1 MRPATVAAGL
11 LVCAAAAMAA
21 AALTA
26 GGDGRGAGPRGASRP
41 RRRSRPRRA
50 RDGLAVWAANGC
62 GSCHTFAPANAH
74 APVGPDLGATLKGM
88 PASYIR
94 ESIVDPNAI
103 AAAGYTTGMMPE
115 DYSERIPP
123 AQLERLV
130 RFIRDGVPRLSQ
142 RAASRH
148 CTSSR
153 SGPRS

>member
-26 GGDGRGAGPRGASRP
+26 GGDGDEPGRAATVASATP
-41 RRRSRPRRA
+41 EPAAAA

-74 APVGPDLGATLKGM
+74 APVAPDLGATLKGM

-94 ESIVDPNAI
+94 ESIVDPNAT
-103 AAAGYTTGMMPE
+103 ATAGYAAGMMPE

-130 RFIRDGVPRLSQ
+130 RFIRDGVPD
-142 RAASRH
+142 
-148 CTSSR
+148 
-153 SGPRS
+153 